1 MLRPLLL
8 LLTLVLMISGL
19 MGQQQEQPRIYQI
32 SGMII
37 SRTNSEPI
45 PFARVEINQTRNGVL
60 SNQDGFYSIPVTEFD
75 TLNFNHLGYHPSKF
89 VVSEYLKTY
98 QGTSQYLYVINYLV
112 EDTLTLPTVFIF
124 PYDTPEELKTA
135 VVNMGAVENS
145 PEALAQQNM
154 DPVTLHAIMQSM
166 PLDGNERLTVGRQAY
181 YNYYQNRNILPT
193 VGLDPITATRM
204 LQYIVQKAK
213 KRKNKDLNYWEN

>member
-1 MLRPLLL
+1 MHRPFLLL
-8 LLTLVLMISGL
+8 LALLLSLTNLF
-19 MGQQQEQPRIYQI
+19 GQQDQSRIYQV

-37 SRTNSEPI
+37 SRTTSEAI

-60 SNQDGFYSIPVTEFD
+60 SNQDGFYSVPVTDRD
-75 TLNFNHLGYHPSKF
+75 TLYFSHLGYHQGKF
-89 VVSEYLKTY
+89 VVSDYLRNYK
-98 QGTSQYLYVINYLV
+98 GKSQYLYVINYLV
-112 EDTLTLPTVFIF
+112 EDTLTLPTVYIF

-135 VVNMGAVENS
+135 VVNMGAIENS

-166 PLDGNERLTVGRQAY
+166 PLDGNERLMVGRQAY